1 MVRTSGLLCL
11 LTAALFAGCTSPVDQ
26 DGSTLPGTCT
36 AEPAKLL
43 PQKTDILFVIDNSDS
58 MAEEQAGI
66 ARELPAFID
75 QLNQGGGVE
84 QDFRVGVITTSVYQN
99 ALVGGRTYYQD
110 YPEQSGRLQPVPDEA
125 ADGGVVLGSGTERM
139 LDASD
144 PSLVDKFARLIHQGT
159 GGSGQET
166 PFEAVRLATG
176 PLAQVPIVSGG
187 NGGFLRDGARL
198 LVVVVSDE
206 DDCSEEAPPT
216 VHVGTDHAED
226 YCTEQGD
233 SLRPVADYYA
243 DMSAL
248 KDGQGAQRE
257 VLWAAIAPVG
267 RTDKTAD
274 AVVVSG
280 QVENVDC
287 PTSSGPGYRHR
298 EMAKL
303 FDSEL
308 ENLASIC
315 QPTYRDS
322 LVAIASLAAQSQ
334 TVEVMNVPDPRLLI
348 VDVTRKDGT
357 QESCSVSNGGISY
370 EAAQGSAPAKV
381 HFLGTCQR
389 RIDDQKVEVRV
400 ICAA

>member
-1 MVRTSGLLCL
+1 MTRSSWLSCLLAAGLLV
-11 LTAALFAGCTSPVDQ
+11 GCTSPVDEA
-26 DGSTLPGTCT
+26 GSTLPGSCT
-36 AEPAKLL
+36 AEPPKLL
-43 PQKTDILFVIDNSDS
+43 AQKTDILFVIDNSDS

-66 ARELPAFID
+66 ASELPAFID
-75 QLNQGGGVE
+75 QLKQGGGVE

-99 ALVGGRTYYQD
+99 AQVSGRFYYQE
-110 YPEQSGRLQPVPDEA
+110 YPNQSGRLQPVPDA
-125 ADGGVVLGSGTERM
+125 APDGGVVLGTGTERM

-144 PSLVDKFARLIHQGT
+144 PALIDKFARLIHQGT

-176 PLAQVPIVSGG
+176 PLAQTPIVSGG

-216 VHVGTDHAED
+216 VHVGTDRSED
-226 YCTEQGD
+226 YCTEQGAQ
-233 SLRPVADYYA
+233 LRPVEAYHADF
-243 DMSAL
+243 SAL
-248 KDGQGAQRE
+248 KDGQGNPRE

-267 RTDKTAD
+267 RADKTAQ
-274 AVVVSG
+274 AVVVGG

-298 EMAKL
+298 AMAKL
-303 FDSEL
+303 FDSGL
-308 ENLASIC
+308 ENLTSIC

-322 LVAIASLAAQSQ
+322 LVAIASLAAQNQ

-348 VDVTRKDGT
+348 VDVTRQDGT
-357 QESCSVSNGGISY
+357 VQSCSVSNGGISY
-370 EAAQGSAPAKV
+370 EPAHGEVSAKV
-381 HFLGTCQR
+381 HFLAGCQR
-389 RIDDQKVEVRV
+389 RATDQKVEVRV